1 MSSEDNKALARRAL
15 ELWTTVSADAPEDVL
30 AAAYINHQ
38 EPDVK
43 GGVAALDLPGWKKLV
58 EAHRAAFPDL
68 RVRFLTQI
76 AEGDMVAT
84 RWEFTTTHTGAYLG
98 VAPSGKKLTWTGI
111 EIDRVENGRIAE
123 SWIDWD
129 KYRFLQGLGLVE

>member
-1 MSSEDNKALARRAL
+1 MSLEDNKALTRRAL
-15 ELWTTVSADAPEDVL
+15 ELWTTASADTAEDVL
-30 AAAYINHQ
+30 ATTYVNHQ

-43 GGVAALDLPGWKKLV
+43 CDVAALDLPGWKKLV

-68 RVRFLTQI
+68 RVRILTQV

-98 VAPSGKKLTWTGI
+98 VAPSGSKLTWTGI

-129 KYRFLQGLGLVE
+129 KYRFLQGLGLVG